1 MLNNY
6 KIFTLVFCLLIGLN
20 AACGLV
26 DQTDEANKIVTEA
39 NKMIMEDNQRTVA
52 ANALLQQL
60 LGASLSTVDNVESYK
75 KENKAKFDDLTA
87 KFSEIEKNEA
97 TIVDKF
103 RQASQLKLNE
113 KYKQYLELKV
123 QEFSKQT
130 EATKLVNPLIKSFME
145 TSDVDKIN
153 AQLDEYN
160 TKYETIRKEA
170 EAIQTQADQIAKD
183 NPTLIK

>member
-1 MLNNY
+1 MLNNH
-6 KIFTLVFCLLIGLN
+6 KIKVLFMILATGLTM
-20 AACGLV
+20 ACGLG
-26 DQTDEANKIVTEA
+26 DQTDEANKIVIEA
-39 NKMIMEDNQRTVA
+39 NKMIMEDNQQTIA
-52 ANALLQQL
+52 SNAQLQQL
-60 LGASLSTVDNVESYK
+60 VSEMSSADNFESYK

-87 KFSEIEKNEA
+87 KFSEMEKNET
-97 TIVDKF
+97 TIADKF

-145 TSDVDKIN
+145 TTDAEKIN
-153 AQLDEYN
+153 AQLDDYN
-160 TKYETIRKEA
+160 AKYEAVRKEA
-170 EAIQTQADQIAKD
+170 EAIQSQSDKLAKD